1 MDARERAA
9 EAGCALL
16 TVAATPHAGKTSL
29 IMALI
34 DALRDQLNV
43 GVVLG
48 SEASETD
55 AEKFVATGVPALV
68 AAAGEVSAECMAALD
83 RLDLDRLDLVF
94 FEVMPECASTDLLL
108 VSAAEALEG
117 GVSMEA
123 AWVARAVVLNKIDLA
138 PRIGFDR
145 DALRQELAARF
156 SQADVFPTSAT
167 TGAGVEPLAEWVLA
181 QMR

>member
-16 TVAATPHAGKTSL
+16 TVATTPHAGKTSL

-48 SEASETD
+48 CDASDAD
-55 AEKFVATGVPALV
+55 AEKFVSTGLPALV
-68 AAAGEVSAECMAALD
+68 AAADEGDGCWEAALAHLD
-83 RLDLDRLDLVF
+83 LGRLDLAIA
-94 FEVMPECASTDLLL
+94 EVPFTCDDIDLLL

-167 TGAGVEPLAEWVLA
+167 TGAGIEPLAEWVLA

>member
-1 MDARERAA
+1 MDGRERAA

-16 TVAATPHAGKTSL
+16 TAAATPHAGKTSL

-48 SEASETD
+48 RDASEAD
-55 AEKFVATGVPALV
+55 AEKFIATGVPAVLV
-68 AAAGEVSAECMAALD
+68 AGEGEGDWESALGQLD
-83 RLDLDRLDLVF
+83 FARLDLAIA
-94 FEVMPECASTDLLL
+94 EVPLESAALDLLL
-108 VSAAEALEG
+108 VSAADVLQG
-117 GVSMEA
+117 QTPA
-123 AWVARAVVLNKIDLA
+123 AAAQRARAIALNKVDLA

-145 DALRQELAARF
+145 AALEQELATRY
-156 SQADVFPTSAT
+156 SQAAVFPTSAT

-181 QMR
+181 RL

>member
-16 TVAATPHAGKTSL
+16 TVATTPHAGKTSL

-48 SEASETD
+48 CDASDAD
-55 AEKFVATGVPALV
+55 AEKFVSTGVPALV
-68 AAAGEVSAECMAALD
+68 AAADEGDGCWEAALAHLD
-83 RLDLDRLDLVF
+83 LGRLDLAIA
-94 FEVMPECASTDLLL
+94 EVPFTCDDIDLLL
-108 VSAAEALEG
+108 VSAAEVLEG
-117 GVSMEA
+117 EPLA
-123 AWVARAVVLNKIDLA
+123 PAARAIALNKIDLA
-138 PRIGFDR
+138 PCIGFDR
-145 DALRQELAARF
+145 DALSQELSARF
-156 SQADVFPTSAT
+156 LRAEVFPTSAT
-167 TGAGVEPLAEWVLA
+167 TGAGIESLAEWVLA